1 MKLPVRPSTRWIPR
15 AAAAAAV
22 LAAAQASAGVTFYDR
37 DGFRGPSFST
47 QQALVD
53 FGRQGFDD
61 RASSIVVTDGP
72 WEVCEDP
79 RFTGRC
85 TVLRPG
91 RYTSLV
97 AMGLDN
103 RISSVR
109 RAQRPGDAPP
119 AITFYDQEGY
129 SGRSFTTEDSRAN
142 FEREGFNDRASSA
155 VVTGG
160 AWEVCS
166 DPRFGGRCTVLRPG
180 DYASLQPMGLNDRIS
195 SVRRVD
201 AAPTPPVVVAPSVVF
216 YEQEGLRGRAFTADD
231 TIPNL
236 ERQGF
241 GRAASAEV
249 LAGSWDV
256 CEDPRFGGR
265 CTRLSPGRYP
275 TISSMGLSDR
285 VASVRGVGPDGRPL
299 AAAEPDVRRPVYDAR
314 RRGDER
320 LYQAEVTSV
329 RAVVG
334 TPEQRCWVERE
345 QVSAAGRPN
354 VGGALAGAVIGGILG
369 HQVGGGSG
377 RDVATAGGVI
387 AGAAIGANVNRD
399 RGEVQDVQRC
409 TTVDRRARPEYWDVT
424 YNFRGMEH
432 RVQMTEPPQAT
443 VTVNGEGE
451 PRM

>member
-1 MKLPVRPSTRWIPR
+1 MHPSFRPSTRWLPR

-22 LAAAQASAGVTFYDR
+22 LVAAQASAGVTLYER

-47 QQALVD
+47 GQPLAD
-53 FGRQGFDD
+53 FSRQGFND

-72 WEVCEDP
+72 WEVCDDVG
-79 RFTGRC
+79 FAGRC

-91 RYTSLV
+91 RYANLV

-109 RAQRPGDAPP
+109 RAQRPGNAEP

-129 SGRSFTTEDSRAN
+129 SGRSYTTEQTRPN
-142 FEREGFNDRASSA
+142 FQREGFNDRASSV

-166 DPRFGGRCTVLRPG
+166 DTRFGGRCTLLRTG
-180 DYASLQPMGLNDRIS
+180 DYPSLQPMGLNDRIS

-201 AAPTPPVVVAPSVVF
+201 DAPAPPVAVGPSIVF
-216 YEQEGLRGRAFTADD
+216 YDQEGLRGRSFTADD
-231 TIPNL
+231 TVANL
-236 ERQGF
+236 ERQGV

-249 LAGSWDV
+249 LGGNWDV

-275 TISSMGLSDR
+275 TIASMGLSDQ
-285 VASVRGVGPDGRPL
+285 VASVRAVAPDGRQPV
-299 AAAEPDVRRPVYDAR
+299 AAQVDERRPVYDAR

-320 LYQAEVTSV
+320 LYQADVTSV

-334 TPEQRCWVERE
+334 APEQRCWVERE
-345 QVSAAGRPN
+345 QVNDAGRPN
-354 VGGALAGAVIGGILG
+354 IGGALAGAVIGGILG
-369 HQVGGGSG
+369 HQVGGGTG
-377 RDVATAGGVI
+377 RDVATAGGAI

-399 RGEVQDVQRC
+399 RGEAQDVQRC
-409 TTVDRRARPEYWDVT
+409 ANVDRRARPEYWDVT
-424 YNFRGMEH
+424 YNFRGVEH
-432 RVQMTEPPQAT
+432 RVQMTEQPQAT
-443 VTVNGEGE
+443 VTVNAQGE